1 MDIYEEMRDD
11 YLTGKIW
18 NVGEIVEAKGMSG
31 EIVRKGTNYISY
43 MTEDNKVH
51 KAWLHEIE
59 LEEASSLSTTSCNCN
74 LQERNVGEIIQRKK
88 KLNLMKCHGS

>member
-1 MDIYEEMRDD
+1 
-11 YLTGKIW
+11 
-18 NVGEIVEAKGMSG
+18 MSG

-59 LEEASSLSTTSCNCN
+59 LDEASSLAQQAAIAS
-74 LQERNVGEIIQRKK
+74 LPRKNEVK
-88 KLNLMKCHGS
+88 